1 MLECI
6 VVLSLYPEMQKHLII
21 KIGFCFGNFNELNQK
36 TPTFMYCFFKLSG
49 YAFLQNE
56 KCLYFV
62 VQMYIPFD
70 LLIPKRAIMTI
81 FGD

>member
-1 MLECI
+1 MYFRTFTLPRNAKASR
-6 VVLSLYPEMQKHLII
+6 VFS
-21 KIGFCFGNFNELNQK
+21 FGNFKELNHK